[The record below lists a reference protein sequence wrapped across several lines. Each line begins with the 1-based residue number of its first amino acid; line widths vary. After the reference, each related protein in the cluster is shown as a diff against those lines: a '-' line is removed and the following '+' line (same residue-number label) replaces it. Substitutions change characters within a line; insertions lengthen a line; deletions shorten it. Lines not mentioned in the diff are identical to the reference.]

1 MKVDVQC
8 PFCGECYIRKVNPDK
23 SSILCY
29 VCKKALFLKYVTDTK
44 DGVNDKCIGRLACE
58 PFNHN
63 EEVVELREVFE

>member
-23 SSILCY
+23 NSILCY
-29 VCKKALFLKYVTDTK
+29 VCKKALFLKNVTETK
-44 DGVNDKCIGRLACE
+44 DGVNDKGIGRLAYE
-58 PFNHN
+58 PFVHN

>member
-8 PFCGECYIRKVNPDK
+8 PFCGECYIRQVNPDK

-29 VCKKALFLKYVTDTK
+29 VCKKALFLKYATDTK
-44 DGVNDKCIGRLACE
+44 DGVNDKGFGRLAYE
-58 PFNHN
+58 PFEHN

>member
-8 PFCGECYIRKVNPDK
+8 PFCGECYKRHAKDESKSIKCRFCGMSIFLRKSEK
-23 SSILCY
+23 SGFDRIAY
-29 VCKKALFLKYVTDTK
+29 
-44 DGVNDKCIGRLACE
+44 E

>member
-8 PFCGECYIRKVNPDK
+8 PFCGECYIRKVKPDTI
-23 SSILCY
+23 SIRCY
-29 VCKKALFLKYVTDTK
+29 VCKKALFLKYATDEK
-44 DGVNDKCIGRLACE
+44 KGVNSKGIGRLAYE